1 MKQRLKAN
9 ANYYAYIYDVYAKCM
24 RRIPFTLS
32 EVQAYHRIGKN
43 INTTIQKYIH
53 KDKDVHRSTW
63 TWIAPELNDSII
75 SDIITEYQND
85 TKKRNQ
91 KTTFKIN
98 IEEEVAMQDDL
109 KMFIAFKEFME
120 NQSKPK

>member
-1 MKQRLKAN
+1 MKQITKAN
-9 ANYYAYIYDVYAKCM
+9 ANYYAYIYDVYAKCS

-32 EVQAYHRIGKN
+32 EIQAYHRIGKTIAN
-43 INTTIQKYIH
+43 TIQKYIH

-63 TWIAPELNDSII
+63 SWIAPELNNSII
-75 SDIITEYQND
+75 GDIITEYQND

-91 KTTFKIN
+91 KTNIKLN

-109 KMFIAFKEFME
+109 KLFIAFKEFMK
-120 NQSKPK
+120 NQSEPK